1 MPAATE
7 PENSALL
14 RAVDKLTAARAA
26 FAARDWT
33 RAHDGFV
40 TARHDVPFEAD
51 DLNALAE
58 AAWWLGLMDESLAAR
73 EAAYEQY
80 LKASDNRRAAMRA
93 FDIAYAYFL
102 RGNETVG
109 GGWVHRAQRLVED
122 EPHCPEQGYLL
133 YFSVETSLDGG
144 TATLTKAREVQ
155 AFGRRHA
162 DPNLIAAGIVA
173 EGRVLIRLG
182 QAQEGVALLDEGMLE
197 ASSKDLAPNWAGNI
211 YCHLMAACDELGDIR
226 RAAAWTQAT
235 SEWCDRMAPAVLFKG
250 ICRVH
255 RAQVMQ
261 IRGAWTQAQDEAERV
276 CADAADIH
284 VGIVAEGRYQIG
296 EIRRL
301 RGDLDGAEN
310 AYRQGHELGR
320 DPEPGLAL
328 LRLAQGRPD
337 AAAALIRS
345 ALAGVAHSL
354 ARARLLAAQVEI
366 AIAAADTVTASSA
379 ADELDSVAAAYPSS
393 GLEATAKRCR
403 GAALLANGRT
413 EEALSTLRAACSG
426 WTELAAPYDCAKVR
440 VLLARAYRQ
449 MGDIESSER
458 EFDAARAA
466 FEELGAE
473 LDAKQAGAERRGT
486 LPNGLTA
493 REAAVLALVAAGS
506 TNREIADAL
515 ALSPKTV
522 ERHLSN
528 IFTKLDVT
536 TRTAAARLAFEYGIA
551 SPRNG

>member
-1 MPAATE
+1 
-7 PENSALL
+7 
-14 RAVDKLTAARAA
+14 VDKIATARAA
-26 FAARDWT
+26 FAARDWIG
-33 RAHDGFV
+33 AHDGFV
-40 TARHDVPFEAD
+40 AARDDVTLVAD

-58 AAWWLGLMDESLAAR
+58 AAWWLGLMDESLAAG
-73 EAAYEQY
+73 ESAYELY
-80 LKASDNRRAAMRA
+80 LEASDNRRAAMRA
-93 FDIAYAYFL
+93 FDIAYVHFL

-109 GGWVHRAQRLVED
+109 RGWLNRARRLLED
-122 EPHCPEQGYLL
+122 EPDCAEQGYLL
-133 YFSVETSLDGG
+133 YFAVETSLDGG
-144 TATLTKAREVQ
+144 KQTMAMARDVQ

-182 QAQEGVALLDEGMLE
+182 RAQEGVALLDEGMLE
-197 ASSKDLAPNWAGNI
+197 ASSENLAPNWAGNI
-211 YCHLMAACDELGDIR
+211 YCHLMAACYELGDIR
-226 RAAAWTQAT
+226 RAAAWTQST

-261 IRGAWTQAQDEAERV
+261 IRGAWTQAQEEAERV

-284 VGIVAEGRYQIG
+284 VGIVAEGCYQIG

-301 RGDLDGAEN
+301 RGDLEGAED
-310 AYRQGHELGR
+310 AYHQGHELGR

-328 LRLAQGRPD
+328 LRLAQRRTD

-345 ALAGVAHSL
+345 ALAGVTDPL

-366 AIAAADTVTASSA
+366 AVAAADVVTASAA
-379 ADELDSVAAAYPSS
+379 ADELDAVAAAYQSS
-393 GLEATAKRCR
+393 GLKATAKRCR
-403 GAALLANGRT
+403 GAALLANELV

-426 WTELAAPYDCAKVR
+426 WTELEAPYDCAKVR

-449 MGDIESSER
+449 LGDIESSDR

-466 FEELGAE
+466 FEKLGAE

-486 LPNGLTA
+486 LLPNGLTA
-493 REAAVLALVAAGS
+493 READVLALVAAGS
-506 TNREIADAL
+506 TNRDIADAL
-515 ALSPKTV
+515 LLSPKTV

-536 TRTAAARLAFEYGIA
+536 TRTAAARYAFEHGIA
-551 SPRNG
+551 SPRHG